1 MEKGNQQFKRK
12 NYFIQKDFQTKFI
25 IRFLLIALVASIASA
40 FAFYFFVANDISAS
54 FSRAHLQI
62 RNTWQIFLPA
72 LIMIGSLTF
81 IISAAI
87 STFMMIRFSHKIA
100 GPLFRLEQI
109 TSEMAEGNLALTVK
123 LRDQDQILPLA
134 ESFGKMAKG
143 MNDRIYVIREHAEK
157 LDDAG
162 AELLRLKDE
171 DQNGEFIS
179 AIKRLQEN
187 QQLLMGSL
195 SSFKVKKN

>member
-1 MEKGNQQFKRK
+1 MEKSTRTYKRK
-12 NYFIQKDFQTKFI
+12 QYFIQKDFQTKFI
-25 IRFLLIALVASIASA
+25 LRFLGIALIASIASA

-54 FSRAHLQI
+54 FSKAHMQI

-109 TSEMAEGNLALTVK
+109 AKQIGEGNLDINVK
-123 LRDQDQILPLA
+123 LREEDQILPLA

-143 MNDRIYVIREHAEK
+143 MNDRMYEIRESAENLDKAANK
-157 LDDAG
+157 L
-162 AELLRLKDE
+162 LQLKGKA
-171 DQNGEFIS
+171 QNGEFDA
-179 AIKRLQEN
+179 AIKKVQEN
-187 QQLLMGSL
+187 QQSLMGSI
-195 SSFKVKKN
+195 SSFKIRQK